1 MHVQHCVRCKYGV
14 EYVQVLCGECMCE
27 AVGSGAEMVI
37 SIWGRA
43 GDMAE
48 VDTTEVFFR
57 LR

>member
-1 MHVQHCVRCKYGV
+1 MQHCVRCKYGV

-27 AVGSGAEMVI
+27 AVGSGTEMVI
-37 SIWGRA
+37 SIWGRG

-48 VDTTEVFFR
+48 VDMTEVFLI